1 MNFSD
6 VFKRP
11 LSKAE
16 LNLLGKRELV
26 ELLTIF
32 QTRENLLLQLILNV
46 AGLAGHLA
54 EFSIAASTRLSRMLD
69 LIFGGSLKSKNRK
82 KKPPKKAAKKKP
94 ESGKKLPSERYPNLP
109 IVEVEIRS
117 EHPPICDCGHHMCES
132 KMRTTT
138 ERLEVQPKVYYI
150 SRENQVIYTCESC
163 KNGIATAPAKPHI
176 VPGSP
181 YGDSFV
187 LDVTLSKLC
196 DLIPINRWVSIA
208 ARQGVEGIPPN
219 SLHDFFRHLAIS
231 LDPSYKRHVA
241 EIKNFPGAMLADE
254 TRHNMMEGSEKK
266 SWYLWSFNTERGVVF
281 QVEDT
286 RAGDVAS
293 NFLKTCMC
301 HTLVTDAYRGYAK
314 ALAIVNESRKDRNL
328 PLMKKAYCNA
338 HARNNF
344 MASAIK
350 DTRVAK
356 NIIWIYRIIFVLYRS
371 YVDLQGQEFEQV
383 HAKLSRAFLLIKRIA
398 EKEKANLST
407 KSALYQAL
415 DYYLT
420 YYDGLTLFLTDR
432 TIPMSN
438 NRSERTLRN
447 PVIGRKVWYGTHA
460 VESARD
466 QAKVLSLIES
476 CKMLGV
482 NPRKF
487 TQDAVDRLH
496 AGKVAL
502 SPYEYWRAQSNNSS

>member
-1 MNFSD
+1 VVKGRLQTDSESEEPAARNS
-6 VFKRP
+6 
-11 LSKAE
+11 
-16 LNLLGKRELV
+16 LGWICGGLRWATVSAYL
-26 ELLTIF
+26 
-32 QTRENLLLQLILNV
+32 EN
-46 AGLAGHLA
+46 HTD
-54 EFSIAASTRLSRMLD
+54 STR
-69 LIFGGSLKSKNRK
+69 I
-82 KKPPKKAAKKKP
+82 
-94 ESGKKLPSERYPNLP
+94 KLR
-109 IVEVEIRS
+109 
-117 EHPPICDCGHHMCES
+117 
-132 KMRTTT
+132 
-138 ERLEVQPKVYYI
+138 
-150 SRENQVIYTCESC
+150 ESC
-163 KNGIATAPAKPHI
+163 FFIQLANCRCRT
-176 VPGSP
+176 SP
-181 YGDSFV
+181 TNSFEE
-187 LDVTLSKLC
+187 
-196 DLIPINRWVSIA
+196 P
-208 ARQGVEGIPPN
+208 
-219 SLHDFFRHLAIS
+219 
-231 LDPSYKRHVA
+231 
-241 EIKNFPGAMLADE
+241 
-254 TRHNMMEGSEKK
+254 
-266 SWYLWSFNTERGVVF
+266 
-281 QVEDT
+281 
-286 RAGDVAS
+286 
-293 NFLKTCMC
+293 
-301 HTLVTDAYRGYAK
+301 
-314 ALAIVNESRKDRNL
+314 
-328 PLMKKAYCNA
+328 
-338 HARNNF
+338 
-344 MASAIK
+344 
-350 DTRVAK
+350 

-482 NPRKF
+482 NPRKY